1 MGCSCNSAKA
11 STMSTPQSWQVVSSD
26 NIVISSFRTEIEAA
40 SAAARTPGA
49 TYRPESVYA

>member
-11 STMSTPQSWQVVSSD
+11 STMSTPQSWQVVSPEG
-26 NIVISSFRTEIEAA
+26 VVLSSYRTEIEAA

-49 TYRPESVYA
+49 TYRAESVYA